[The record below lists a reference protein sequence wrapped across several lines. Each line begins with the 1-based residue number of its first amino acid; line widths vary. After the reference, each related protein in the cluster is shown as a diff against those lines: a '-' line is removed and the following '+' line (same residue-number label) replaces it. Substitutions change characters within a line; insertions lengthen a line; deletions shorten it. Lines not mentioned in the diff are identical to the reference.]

1 MRWYFGFFVVSGFCS
16 LVYEVVWLR
25 LAMAGFGVTTPCVSI
40 VLSVFMAGIALGS
53 WAAGWLTRRLGAV
66 PPRLALRLYAAVEAV
81 IGVSGIAVPGE
92 LEWGRTLLAERA
104 VAWDSSTY
112 YLGSGAC
119 IALTL
124 LPYCI
129 AMGATFP
136 LAMAAMRSMLGERA
150 KPSFSYLYVANVLGA
165 TAGTIGSALVLIEL
179 FGFRGTLLVAAMLNG
194 LLAASALALSF
205 RSPSAAPAAPV
216 APPRRDRVVA
226 AAPPPDR
233 TAALLCLF
241 LTGLISMGLEV
252 VWIRQFTPYLGTVVY
267 TFAGILAVYLLAT
280 LIGSRLYR
288 GVVEARG
295 TGRSSAWAGFVW
307 MLFGLTA
314 LLPLAATDPRLP
326 LPGEIRLVL
335 GIAPFCVGAGFVTPM
350 LVDRRAGADPDRAG
364 RAYAVNVIG
373 CILGPLLSGFWL
385 LPWLGE
391 RWSLVVL
398 SLPLFALGLVAVR
411 APERLASLA
420 VLERPRASTVFAAA
434 VIVSVILFP
443 LTRSFETQFP
453 EAQVR
458 RDHTATVVAS
468 GTGLHKHLLVN
479 GQGMAALSPIAKM
492 MAHLPLA
499 ALDRPPQDA
508 LVVALGMGT
517 TFRSLA
523 TWDIR
528 VTAVELVPSVPTLFG
543 FFHADAANV
552 VRSPFARIV
561 VDDGRRFLER
571 SADRYDVITIDP
583 PPPPTAAGSSLLHSR
598 EFYAVAKR
606 RLREDGILQQWV
618 LSRDPG
624 TVASMTRALME
635 SFPHVR
641 VFRSL
646 EGWGAHFLARMTPIE
661 LPSAAV
667 LASRLPE
674 RAQADLIEWGPAQT
688 PEEQFRRMLD
698 HELVLTQLIAPAPD
712 VPTLSDDRPYNEYFF
727 LRWYLAGL
735 R

>member
-1 MRWYFGFFVVSGFCS
+1 
-16 LVYEVVWLR
+16 
-25 LAMAGFGVTTPCVSI
+25 
-40 VLSVFMAGIALGS
+40 
-53 WAAGWLTRRLGAV
+53 
-66 PPRLALRLYAAVEAV
+66 
-81 IGVSGIAVPGE
+81 
-92 LEWGRTLLAERA
+92 
-104 VAWDSSTY
+104 
-112 YLGSGAC
+112 
-119 IALTL
+119 
-124 LPYCI
+124 
-129 AMGATFP
+129 
-136 LAMAAMRSMLGERA
+136 
-150 KPSFSYLYVANVLGA
+150 
-165 TAGTIGSALVLIEL
+165 
-179 FGFRGTLLVAAMLNG
+179 
-194 LLAASALALSF
+194 
-205 RSPSAAPAAPV
+205 
-216 APPRRDRVVA
+216 
-226 AAPPPDR
+226 
-233 TAALLCLF
+233 
-241 LTGLISMGLEV
+241 
-252 VWIRQFTPYLGTVVY
+252 
-267 TFAGILAVYLLAT
+267 
-280 LIGSRLYR
+280 
-288 GVVEARG
+288 
-295 TGRSSAWAGFVW
+295 
-307 MLFGLTA
+307 MLFGLSA

-391 RWSLVVL
+391 RWSLVAL
-398 SLPLFALGLVAVR
+398 SLPLFVLGLVAVR
-411 APERLASLA
+411 APERLASMA
-420 VLERPRASTVFAAA
+420 VLERPRRAAIFAAA
-434 VIVSVILFP
+434 VVVAVILLP

-468 GTGLHKHLLVN
+468 GSGLHKHLLVN

-499 ALDRPPQDA
+499 ALGRPPQNA

-523 TWDIR
+523 SWNIR

-543 FFHADAANV
+543 FFHADAVDV
-552 VRSPFARIV
+552 VRSPLARIV

-571 SADRYDVITIDP
+571 SAERYDVITIDP

-606 RLREDGILQQWV
+606 RLRDDGILQQWV

-641 VFRSL
+641 VFTSL

-661 LPSAAV
+661 LPSAAA
-667 LASRLPE
+667 LASRVPE
-674 RAQADLIEWGPAQT
+674 RAQADMIEWGPALT
-688 PEEQFRRMLD
+688 AEEQFRRMLD
-698 HELVLTQLIAPAPD
+698 RELVLTQLTSPAPD